1 MHVSGRSDKKE
12 GEKGREGERERAKGG
27 GKELSQR
34 NTEKAQRA
42 TELRNYFSVALCASQ
57 WPSVKLN

>member
-1 MHVSGRSDKKE
+1 MGE
-12 GEKGREGERERAKGG
+12 GEKGRGGERKRGRLGEVEKGRKRERAKGG

-42 TELRNYFSVALCASQ
+42 TELRNYFSVALLC
-57 WPSVKLN
+57 